1 MINNNK
7 QSISL
12 NKNSK
17 KKYFTNTIIII
28 NTNLKKRNIIKQ
40 AYINNYKYLIGKNIF

>member
-12 NKNSK
+12 NKNANK
-17 KKYFTNTIIII
+17 KKYFINSIIII

-40 AYINNYKYLIGKNIF
+40 TYINN